1 MATVRHANG
10 TVVRTDSCN
19 VVSSVTVRE
28 RQGPGATPAAPAEPE
43 PEEVR
48 EQEEVSASG
57 VWDICVEGECPR
69 PWSPVML
76 LTLQQAGLS

>member
-1 MATVRHANG
+1 MYLPAMPTVTHANG
-10 TVVRTDSCN
+10 TVVSTDSCN

-28 RQGPGATPAAPAEPE
+28 RQGPGATLAEPE

-57 VWDICVEGECPR
+57 VWDICVEGECLQ
-69 PWSPVML
+69 PWSL
-76 LTLQQAGLS
+76 A